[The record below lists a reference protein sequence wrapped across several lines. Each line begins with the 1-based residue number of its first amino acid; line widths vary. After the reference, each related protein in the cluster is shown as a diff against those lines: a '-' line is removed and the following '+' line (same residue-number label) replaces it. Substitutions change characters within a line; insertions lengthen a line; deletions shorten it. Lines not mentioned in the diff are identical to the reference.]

1 MSINIKEGT
10 KAFVKKVEDRNGLSL
25 ATLTTGRKGQDGK
38 YINSFW
44 NSKFVG
50 KASDPAKHL
59 GEGDRIEISSAIMT
73 KEKAKDGKYYDNL
86 TVFGFEVIA
95 KGQAKVQD
103 AGFTVIDESEDSE
116 LPF

>member
-10 KAFVKKVEDRNGLSL
+10 KAFVKKVADRNGLSL

-38 YINSFW
+38 YINSYW
-44 NSKFVG
+44 NTKFVG
-50 KASDPAKHL
+50 KANEPAKSL

-86 TVFGFEVIA
+86 TVFGFEVLA
-95 KGQAKVQD
+95 KGQAKVQE
-103 AGFTVIDESEDSE
+103 GGNFTAVEEDDSE